1 MTDGD
6 PKSVTG
12 FATFT
17 FIPQNQTPGSVSFI
31 PVVSDLRQFPN
42 STDVSAKDREP
53 EQTSAPKHRKR
64 TSKDDTPHLRTQSER
79 EKCHLK
85 KRLSGFDWKQ
95 SRAWHEITRHFG
107 SGLSQD
113 ELLAIAEI
121 LATAVGLRTDRAA
134 RRRKEVLIKW
144 FEENL
149 SVLEPLF
156 PRVELYNGDD
166 RLNLVDTS
174 VSDYSQ

>member
-12 FATFT
+12 FPTFA
-17 FIPQNQTPGSVSFI
+17 FIPQNQTSGSVSFI

-42 STDVSAKDREP
+42 STDLTDRDP
-53 EQTSAPKHRKR
+53 EQTSPKHRKR
-64 TSKDDTPHLRTQSER
+64 TGKDDTPHLRTQSER

-95 SRAWHEITRHFG
+95 SRAWREITRHFG

-144 FEENL
+144 FDENL

-166 RLNLVDTS
+166 RLNLADTY